1 MLTKNWSLL
10 KSVWIVRSGRFM
22 VEQFLGLLFIATA
35 FGSTRANTL
44 YKRVEF
50 CLVPMTEFGSIAD
63 QPLLGSVS
71 GGWSDRTRVGS
82 SHS

>member
-10 KSVWIVRSGRFM
+10 ESVWIVRSDRFM

-35 FGSTRANTL
+35 FGSTRVNTL

-50 CLVPMTEFGSIAD
+50 CLVPMTA
-63 QPLLGSVS
+63 
-71 GGWSDRTRVGS
+71 VGS
-82 SHS
+82 KAVRQISETRLLLFAETDE